1 MRVLVNIAALV
12 AVLYLGLLVTL
23 FFAQRNLIYL
33 RSAPPVDPATV
44 GLSNVEVVAL
54 PTSDGETLVA
64 WWSPPQ
70 PGKPTVL
77 FLHGNA
83 GTVADRSEAFAFYQG
98 MGLGAMFP
106 EYRGYGG
113 STGTPSEKGL
123 IADAIA
129 AYDWLLSKGVSP
141 DKIGVVGE
149 SIGSGPAVA
158 LATTKPVSALA
169 LEAPFTSMVDVI
181 AHHYPWLPV
190 RLLLRDRWESERRI
204 AALSVPLL
212 VIHGTADSVVPYALG
227 VRLYDAAPGKKRM
240 ITAEGAD
247 HGDLFGQRYWAE
259 AAELFETGDPNRP
272 PTD

>member
-33 RSAPPVDPATV
+33 RSWPPVDPATV
-44 GLSNVEVVAL
+44 GLSNVEVVAI

-98 MGLGAMFP
+98 MGLGAMFL

-227 VRLYDAAPGKKRM
+227 VRLYDAAPGKKRL

-247 HGDLFGQRYWAE
+247 HGDLFGEGYWAE
-259 AAELFETGDPNRP
+259 QVRLFESGDPNRR